1 MKSDRSFVQRRSQ
14 ASLVEKYRMIGESEA
29 FLDCMEK
36 VSQAARVNRPVL
48 IIGERGT
55 GKELVAARLHYLSPR
70 WQQPRI
76 TINCAAFSQDLLES
90 EIFGYERGA
99 FTGAVR
105 TKPGRFELAAQGT
118 LFLDELA
125 NSPMALQEKLLR
137 VIEYGEFERVGGTE
151 TVQVDSRIIAA
162 TNQDLPA
169 LCRQK
174 RFKEDLLDRL
184 SFEVITLPPLR
195 ARQDDLPLLIA
206 HFASKMALELDFERT
221 PAFTEAALET
231 MLNHTWPGNIRE
243 LKNVVERAVYRS
255 MGETIHQ
262 IELDPFESPFRLQI
276 KNGEPE
282 PSPAAEKA
290 PKAAGAPGPIPEKKP
305 ADLPSAIEA
314 VEREMVTNALQMH
327 QFNQRKASETLGIS
341 YYQLRRIMKR
351 LDLP

>member
-1 MKSDRSFVQRRSQ
+1 MKSDRSYVQRRSQ

-29 FLDCMEK
+29 FLDCMEN
-36 VSQAARVNRPVL
+36 VSRAAKVNRPVL

-70 WQQPRI
+70 WQQPRV
-76 TINCAAFSQDLLES
+76 TINCAAFSQELLES

-105 TKPGRFELAAQGT
+105 TKPGRFEMASQGT

-137 VIEYGEFERVGGTE
+137 VIEYGEFERVGGTD
-151 TVQVDSRIIAA
+151 TIQVDTRIIAA

-169 LCRQK
+169 LCRSK

-195 ARQDDLPLLIA
+195 SRQEDLPLLIA
-206 HFASKMALELDFERT
+206 HFASKMAMELDLEHT
-221 PAFTEAALET
+221 PPFTEAALQS
-231 MLNHTWPGNIRE
+231 MLDYAWPGNIRE

-255 MGETIHQ
+255 MGETIHH
-262 IELDPFESPFRLQI
+262 IELDPFNSPYRLKTQAS
-276 KNGEPE
+276 KQEQTTPGPQKAERVPKPE
-282 PSPAAEKA
+282 PAPAER
-290 PKAAGAPGPIPEKKP
+290 P
-305 ADLPSAIEA
+305 ADLPSALEA
-314 VEREMVTNALQMH
+314 VEREMVTKALQKH
-327 QFNQRKASETLGIS
+327 QFNQRKASETLGVS